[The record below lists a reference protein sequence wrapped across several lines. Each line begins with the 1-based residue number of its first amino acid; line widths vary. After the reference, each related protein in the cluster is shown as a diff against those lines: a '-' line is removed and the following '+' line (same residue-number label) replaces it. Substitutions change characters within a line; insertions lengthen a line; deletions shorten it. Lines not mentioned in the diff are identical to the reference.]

1 VKKKPALG
9 FSVQGEK
16 LHILINTGNAERSK
30 FMYHNI
36 LVPLDGSRRAE
47 QALPVAARLARAS
60 GGTIVLLRVVNIANQ
75 FMSYVALE
83 PLMTQQ
89 AIDTQL
95 EEAKDY
101 LEHLLRSESPAG
113 VHTSILVFFGQ
124 PATNILSVAESYN
137 IDLIVMSSHGYTG
150 MTRWIMG
157 SVAEKVS
164 HASPVPVLV
173 LREGKSP
180 LAGLY
185 PDGGSL
191 RALVPLDGSAYAE
204 AAIAPAAHLIAALA
218 APGHGALHL
227 TQVVVMPGIEQLSY
241 NEREAILQ
249 KARQNLSATVQEIS
263 EGLIANYGAD
273 LHLSITWSVT
283 IDDDIAGGIVRM
295 AENGEDAEGAGTF
308 GGCDIIAMATH
319 GYSGLQHWT
328 LGSITERVLHTTRLP
343 LLIVRPINIASK
355 AHQLFNRSTMVKVSD

>member
-1 VKKKPALG
+1 
-9 FSVQGEK
+9 
-16 LHILINTGNAERSK
+16 
-30 FMYHNI
+30 MYHNI

-47 QALPVAARLARAS
+47 QALLVAARLARAFD
-60 GGTIVLLRVVNIANQ
+60 GTIVLLRVVNIANQ
-75 FMSYVALE
+75 FVSYAALE

-101 LEHLLRSESPAG
+101 LERLPRSESLAG

-124 PATNILSVAESYN
+124 PATNILSVAESHN
-137 IDLIVMSSHGYTG
+137 IDLIIMSSHGYTG
-150 MTRWIMG
+150 LTRWIMG
-157 SVAEKVS
+157 SVVEKVS
-164 HASPVPVLV
+164 HASLVPVLV
-173 LREGKSP
+173 LREGNSP

-185 PDGGSL
+185 SDGGGSL
-191 RALVPLDGSAYAE
+191 RALVPLDGSAHAE
-204 AAIAPAAHLIAALA
+204 AAIAPAAHLIAALS
-218 APGHGALHL
+218 APGRGALHL
-227 TQVVVMPGIEQLSY
+227 TQVVVMPRIEQLSH

-319 GYSGLQHWT
+319 GYSSLQHWT

-343 LLIVRPINIASK
+343 LLMVRPINIASK
-355 AHQLFNRSTMVKVSD
+355 AFQPFNQSTMVKVSD